1 MMLCI
6 CEEKKKMLIRFDFEN
21 IKSYRVENS
30 ISLVSYT
37 KLRTY
42 ASHEKKIN
50 SLPILKYAGIYG
62 NNATGKS
69 TILDAMK
76 LYRNIV
82 CHQYEGLGHFAFKG
96 NENKPTKLSAVF
108 NIENEI
114 YQYSF
119 SIIKTSNKELIVND
133 EQIAVIGGGPR
144 RSKMIYSKKTGID
157 GSFVEKENEALVSF
171 IYEGYKAT
179 NKISNYESL
188 FLSYATKDD
197 KVVKNS
203 KLSSELLKIYNYIKN
218 NIVVIGANTTN
229 LNYINR
235 EFVEVINKYLTQFD
249 KGIERVELV
258 NLDEK
263 EYSDLIPAP
272 IRDEVFRQLNQHK
285 GNGAIINCNNKTFV
299 FVGRSAQGFF
309 SACKLMSKHKYISSM
324 FDFSEESEGT
334 RKFITLMSYFAA
346 QKKGITFFID
356 ELERSMHPDACEY
369 LFSFFEN
376 ECKNTDSQF
385 IFTSHNVDFMKN
397 NLRRDEIYF
406 TDKDLYGGS
415 IVYPQTDF
423 KSVNSTN
430 IAKKYLKGDYKKV
443 SNYGSSI

>member
-1 MMLCI
+1 
-6 CEEKKKMLIRFDFEN
+6 MLIRFGFEN
-21 IKSYRVENS
+21 YKSYRVENC

-42 ASHEKKIN
+42 PSHERKVN
-50 SLPILKYAGIYG
+50 SLPVLKYIGIYG

-76 LYRNIV
+76 LYRNII
-82 CHQYEGLGHFAFKG
+82 CHQYEGLGDFAFKG
-96 NENKPTKLSAVF
+96 NESKPTKLSAVF
-108 NIENEI
+108 NIDNEV

-119 SIIKTSNKELIVND
+119 SITKSLNKELTIND
-133 EQIAVIGGGPR
+133 EQIAIIGSGPR
-144 RSKMIYSKKTGID
+144 RGKLIYSKKTGID
-157 GSFVEKENEALVSF
+157 SSFIEKENETLIKF
-171 IYEGYKAT
+171 IYDGYKAT
-179 NKISNYESL
+179 NKISNYETL
-188 FLSYATKDD
+188 FLSFATKDD
-197 KVVKNS
+197 KVIKNS
-203 KLSSELLKIYNYIKN
+203 KLSSTLLKIINYIKN

-249 KGIERVELV
+249 KGLEKVELV
-258 NLDEK
+258 NLEEK
-263 EYSDLIPAP
+263 EYNDLIPVP
-272 IRDEVFRQLNQHK
+272 IREEVYKQLNQRK

-299 FVGRSAQGFF
+299 FASISAQGSF
-309 SACKLMSKHKYISSM
+309 SACKLMSKHKYIDKV

-356 ELERSMHPDACEY
+356 ELERSMHPDACNY
-369 LFSFFEN
+369 LFSFFED
-376 ECKNTDSQF
+376 ECKNADSQF
-385 IFTSHNVDFMKN
+385 VFTSHNVEFMKK

-423 KSVNSTN
+423 RSVTSTN
-430 IAKKYLKGDYKKV
+430 IVKKYLQGDYKKV
-443 SNYGSSI
+443 SNNGSSL

>member
-1 MMLCI
+1 
-6 CEEKKKMLIRFDFEN
+6 MLIRFDFEN
-21 IKSYRVENS
+21 YKSYRVENS

-42 ASHEKKIN
+42 PTHEKKVN
-50 SLPILKYAGIYG
+50 SLSVLKYLGVYG

-82 CHQYEGLGHFAFKG
+82 CHQYEGLGDFAFKG
-96 NENKPTKLSAVF
+96 NENEPTKFSAVF
-108 NIENEI
+108 NIGNEI

-119 SIIKTSNKELIVND
+119 SIIKSANKGLAIND
-133 EQIAVIGGGPR
+133 EQIAVIGSGPR

-157 GSFVEKENEALVSF
+157 NSFFDDDNQTLLNF

-179 NKISNYESL
+179 NKISNFETL

-197 KVVKNS
+197 RVVKNS

-229 LNYINR
+229 LNFINR
-235 EFVEVINKYLTQFD
+235 EFVEVINKYITQFD
-249 KGIERVELV
+249 KGLERVELV
-258 NLDEK
+258 DLEEK
-263 EYSDLIPAP
+263 EYNDLIPAQ
-272 IRDEVFRQLNQHK
+272 IRDEVYRQLNQRK
-285 GNGAIINCNNKTFV
+285 GHGAIINCNNRTFV
-299 FVGRSAQGFF
+299 FVSRNNQGVFG
-309 SACKLMSKHKYISSM
+309 ACKLMSKHKYITDM

-356 ELERSMHPDACEY
+356 ELERSMHPDACKY

-376 ECKNTDSQF
+376 ECKTADSQF
-385 IFTSHNVDFMKN
+385 IFTSHNVEFMKS

-430 IAKKYLKGDYKKV
+430 IAKKYLQGDYKKV
-443 SNYGSSI
+443 SNHGASI